1 MLSEDSEISCQP
13 RPAPHKLSLCKKR
26 ASQREYEMEVALG
39 YGGWRCAGQAVV
51 MMELNK
57 VFVEVRPTAPGCG
70 EYLADQAWM
79 PP

>member
-1 MLSEDSEISCQP
+1 
-13 RPAPHKLSLCKKR
+13 
-26 ASQREYEMEVALG
+26 MEVALG